1 MNEEQ
6 NKIGEQAPKKS
17 NAKKWLFLSLGVA
30 ATGALSYFGWQ
41 YWKNNKNQD
50 TNNNEDGNDANV
62 QDSPNNYTPKP
73 KAQPNR
79 NDDFPLQKGSK
90 GANVKAVQEALIAKY
105 GKSILPKYGADGDF
119 GSEMV
124 NALKKSG
131 LSESIDESTFNVL
144 VNGGGSNPDLTSIA
158 SQLYEAAT
166 KKDFLK
172 VIALLKTLHNTTDYK
187 AASEA
192 FKNYRINGVRQTL
205 VNGLL
210 NSFTDEKQKQ
220 GIRLAF
226 SAMGLKYDGSKWSL
240 SGFEKAKMLISN
252 RPSRVWKNPK
262 TSVPIPANMVL
273 GIEITKRGEYTLFEN
288 DKQYFLIQSQ
298 HVNYYK

>member
-6 NKIGEQAPKKS
+6 NKIGEQTPKKS
-17 NAKKWLFLSLGVA
+17 NAKKWLFISLGVA

-41 YWKNNKNQD
+41 YWKNNKSQD
-50 TNNNEDGNDANV
+50 TSNTENNAPDF
-62 QDSPNNYTPKP
+62 QDNPNNYTPKP

-105 GKSILPKYGADGDF
+105 GKNILPKYGADGDF

-131 LSESIDESTFNVL
+131 LPESIDESTFNVL
-144 VNGGGSNPDLTSIA
+144 VNKSGSSPDPVSIA
-158 SQLYEAAT
+158 SQLYAAAM

-187 AASEA
+187 TVSEA
-192 FKNYRINGVRQTL
+192 FKNYRINGVHQTL

-262 TSVPIPANMVL
+262 TSVPVPANMVL
-273 GIEITKRGEYTLFEN
+273 GVEIAKRGEYTLFEN
-288 DKQYFLIQSQ
+288 GKQYFLIQSQ
-298 HVNYYK
+298 HVKYYK